1 VERLLV
7 SELTLAGIV
16 LTTPLLMLV
25 VLLVVAAVAV
35 AIRYQR
41 CPHCRRLAPRAKE
54 QWLRCPRCGRQYH
67 RGLRALR

>member
-1 VERLLV
+1 M
-7 SELTLAGIV
+7 LALGLARAVTV
-16 LTTPLLMLV
+16 LTTPLLALVV
-25 VLLVVAAVAV
+25 VLLVVAAVAA

-67 RGLRALR
+67 RGLRAFR